1 MCANKRRR
9 LSKVH
14 SVGASSQSSRECKNC
29 ISRYSRSR
37 SIITYNQN
45 SKRLHTALAITMNTL
60 LLRVSLTLLAFFYY
74 TTTTVVDCLSLGRTT
89 TRRSILQKASYYVA
103 AATSPTFISK
113 ICNAAPS
120 DAQFVEVGQQEKP
133 PNGET
138 PFSTLSNGVQI
149 KDFRLGSGQTVIQ
162 DGSKVVS

>member
-1 MCANKRRR
+1 
-9 LSKVH
+9 
-14 SVGASSQSSRECKNC
+14 
-29 ISRYSRSR
+29 
-37 SIITYNQN
+37 
-45 SKRLHTALAITMNTL
+45 MNTL

-89 TRRSILQKASYYVA
+89 TRRSILQKASYVA

-113 ICNAAPS
+113 NICNAAPS
-120 DAQFVEVGQQEKP
+120 DAQFVEVGQQKP

>member
-1 MCANKRRR
+1 M
-9 LSKVH
+9 
-14 SVGASSQSSRECKNC
+14 
-29 ISRYSRSR
+29 
-37 SIITYNQN
+37 
-45 SKRLHTALAITMNTL
+45 
-60 LLRVSLTLLAFFYY
+60 
-74 TTTTVVDCLSLGRTT
+74 VDCLSLGRTT
-89 TRRSILQKASYYVA
+89 TRRSILQKASYVA

-113 ICNAAPS
+113 ICNAA

>member
-1 MCANKRRR
+1 MQKLH
-9 LSKVH
+9 LS
-14 SVGASSQSSRECKNC
+14 
-29 ISRYSRSR
+29 IL
-37 SIITYNQN
+37 SIINNIQSN

-89 TRRSILQKASYYVA
+89 TRRSILQKASYVA